1 MIDFSKFELDHVAIA
16 VESIEK
22 ALPFYQALGFP
33 SHHIEDVP
41 SEKVRTC
48 FLSLSNRVSV
58 ELLEAMDEESP
69 IAKFLQKRGP
79 GIHHMCYR
87 VKNIE
92 AVVEQVKKA
101 GIQLINDVPRKGAHN
116 CKVVFVHPKS
126 SGGVLIEF
134 SEKMGDS

>member
-16 VESIEK
+16 VESIETS
-22 ALPFYQALGFP
+22 LPFYQALGFS

-48 FLSLSNRVSV
+48 FLSLANNVSV
-58 ELLEAMDEESP
+58 ELLEAVGDESP
-69 IAKFLQKRGP
+69 ITKFLQKRGP

-92 AVVEQVKKA
+92 AVVAQVKKA
-101 GIQLINDVPRKGAHN
+101 GIQLINETPRQGAHN

-134 SEKMGDS
+134 SEKMSDS